1 MNIAVTILEQ
11 LGGRRFIAMTGAS
24 CLADYGDALSFK
36 LPGRFALRGINFV
49 KIRLNAM
56 DLYDLQFGQIRGKT
70 FQVVEE
76 REDLGWEE
84 LQPTF
89 TAVTGLDT
97 HL

>member
-1 MNIAVTILEQ
+1 MNQNQWL
-11 LGGRRFIAMTGAS
+11 
-24 CLADYGDALSFK
+24 LSFG
-36 LPGRFALRGINFV
+36 PGGHFRRNTH
-49 KIRLNAM
+49 RLNGM

>member
-1 MNIAVTILEQ
+1 MNIAENILDQ

-24 CLADYGDALSFK
+24 CFADYGDAISFK
-36 LPGRFALRGINFV
+36 LPSRFALQGINFV
-49 KIRLNAM
+49 KVRLTAR
-56 DLYDLQFGQIRGKT
+56 DLYDIQFGQVRGKT